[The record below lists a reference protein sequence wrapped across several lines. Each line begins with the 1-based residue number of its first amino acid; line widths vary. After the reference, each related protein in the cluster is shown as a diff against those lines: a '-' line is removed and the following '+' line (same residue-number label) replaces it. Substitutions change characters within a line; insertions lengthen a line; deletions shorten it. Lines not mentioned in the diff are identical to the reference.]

1 VLTFKQASNKPGR
14 RRTPPDGSNYRRTSN
29 SIIIFIFFFSGLFN
43 GSLTTTSNGYL
54 ELKSSA
60 KTLQ

>member
-1 VLTFKQASNKPGR
+1 MTSKQASDKPGR
-14 RRTPPDGSNYRRTSN
+14 RKTRPGDSDYHRTSN
-29 SIIIFIFFFSGLFN
+29 SIIIFIFFFGGLFN
-43 GSLTTTSNGYL
+43 GSLTTTSNSYL

>member
-1 VLTFKQASNKPGR
+1 VLTSKQASDKPSR
-14 RRTPPDGSNYRRTSN
+14 RRTRPGGSDYRRTSN
-29 SIIIFIFFFSGLFN
+29 SIIIFIFFFGRLFN
-43 GSLTTTSNGYL
+43 GSLTTTSNSYL

>member
-1 VLTFKQASNKPGR
+1 VLTSKQASDKPGR
-14 RRTPPDGSNYRRTSN
+14 RTLSGGSDYRRTSN

-43 GSLTTTSNGYL
+43 GSLTTTSNSYL